1 MPIAVAGNFFDGQGG
16 ALWFQVALLADGRNA
31 ACSALPYVHT
41 ARSQP
46 LCPVFVHPLFRL
58 DKRLPEKAAFF
69 IFQVALCF
77 EAARNLLPSFPWL
90 PVSPTPYNSIQNN
103 LLHHI

>member
-1 MPIAVAGNFFDGQGG
+1 MAEMQR
-16 ALWFQVALLADGRNA
+16 ALSCRMCILPA
-31 ACSALPYVHT
+31 ASRFTRFSFIRYSDWIKGYL
-41 ARSQP
+41 
-46 LCPVFVHPLFRL
+46 
-58 DKRLPEKAAFF
+58 KKAAFF
-69 IFQVALCF
+69 IFQLALCF

>member
-1 MPIAVAGNFFDGQGG
+1 MGRAGRGR

-31 ACSALPYVHT
+31 ACPALPYVHT

-46 LCPVFVHPLFRL
+46 LYPVFVHPLFRL
-58 DKRLPEKAAFF
+58 DKRLPEKVAFF

-77 EAARNLLPSFPWL
+77 EAARTLSQAFPWL
-90 PVSPTPYNSIQNN
+90 PVSHIPYNGI
-103 LLHHI
+103 

>member
-1 MPIAVAGNFFDGQGG
+1 MRLQTTFLMGRAGRGR

-41 ARSQP
+41 ASRFARFSFIRYSDWIKGY
-46 LCPVFVHPLFRL
+46 L
-58 DKRLPEKAAFF
+58 KKAAFF

-103 LLHHI
+103 LLRHI